1 MNQRELS
8 KEFTRKQILKNT
20 ALLLEEKGFFF
31 VSTKQIADSCGIS
44 QGSIFLHFQT
54 KDNLLNTI
62 INMYTDEITDKL
74 IKNCNPK
81 ENSEY
86 FLKKYLDIIIE
97 YEGILSRLF
106 KDYPYLSDSL
116 KKNIDNLLNVTK
128 NLFFENTRNSVQG
141 KINIVDIFI
150 HIDAFMS
157 QIYKN
162 LVEKDTYT
170 LSNNI
175 TRQRRGKLIKLHK
188 ALLQ

>member
-1 MNQRELS
+1 MNQRKLS

-20 ALLLEEKGFFF
+20 SLLLEEKGFFF

-74 IKNCNPK
+74 TKNCNPK

-86 FLKKYLDIIIE
+86 FLKNYLDIVIE

-128 NLFFENTRNSVQG
+128 NLFFENTRNSIQG